1 MVESRQSQH
10 FTDIIYT
17 VVVVPIITEAHVHVC
32 LHDRIFSQHT
42 LAYPEVKTEK
52 NSKEDANL
60 QTKINRVGYC
70 KSVTEYRLTARI
82 IAYE

>member
-52 NSKEDANL
+52 KLKRRRKLADKDQSRRLL
-60 QTKINRVGYC
+60 QICYRVQTDCAHNR
-70 KSVTEYRLTARI
+70 I
-82 IAYE
+82 